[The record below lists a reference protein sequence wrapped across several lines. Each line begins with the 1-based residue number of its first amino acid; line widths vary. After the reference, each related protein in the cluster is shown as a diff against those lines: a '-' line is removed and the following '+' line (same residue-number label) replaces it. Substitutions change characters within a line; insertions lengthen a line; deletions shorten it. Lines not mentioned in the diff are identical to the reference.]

1 MQLLPVLSSPTVSR
15 PQGQSRSLRNS
26 KQSLRFNAKWQLRLS
41 VLTAFVAALVLYAAN
56 HYAPLR
62 YKVLSSLPSRRNAGT
77 RVEMQAPYG
86 GLLPR
91 RVTVRNA
98 TSLSGTEILA
108 RPFARRII
116 VSEKSKLIFCPIPK
130 AACSNWKYLIR
141 KFEGCDDYFD
151 MSKAHLPELTGLRY
165 LTDYSPHEVQILL
178 SDPSFFKF
186 AFVRDPYMR
195 AVSCYMDKFQSYNDA
210 YMRTEYRK
218 FLGQLYDW
226 RYARSLDIYDPSSR
240 PSFSAFVDELAK
252 QDPMAMNEH
261 WMPQT
266 LLCGFGDMPY
276 DFVGRME
283 SLNEDVD
290 YVFQKI
296 GRPNETFPTHA
307 DIGFPPSSTGSTRA
321 VADDLYALETMI
333 KIRVIYDVDFN
344 SKLGETLRTRRTP
357 RPL

>member
-1 MQLLPVLSSPTVSR
+1 
-15 PQGQSRSLRNS
+15 
-26 KQSLRFNAKWQLRLS
+26 
-41 VLTAFVAALVLYAAN
+41 
-56 HYAPLR
+56 
-62 YKVLSSLPSRRNAGT
+62 
-77 RVEMQAPYG
+77 
-86 GLLPR
+86 
-91 RVTVRNA
+91 
-98 TSLSGTEILA
+98 
-108 RPFARRII
+108 
-116 VSEKSKLIFCPIPK
+116 
-130 AACSNWKYLIR
+130 
-141 KFEGCDDYFD
+141 